1 MSAPRISRTGS
12 PFDRRLLRAAR
23 TDGPADGA
31 EGRALAAMA
40 LRAGLDGRGSTIAST
55 GGASAI
61 RWGKAG
67 VLWVGLAVA
76 IGGAFAVADTERPSM
91 GGGAVRGVVEGAAA
105 ASTLAVSPPP
115 SPVVPV
121 APAEVDLAA
130 SVPAPVTVSPP
141 VHPRASPARALASEV
156 DLVQR
161 AARALAS
168 DQPRVASD
176 LLDGYFRSFPGG
188 VLAREAGLLRVR
200 ALMGLG
206 DTATAARLARTM
218 LRDDAQGLLAG
229 PLREAL
235 DAATR
240 RSPAGTT
247 RGP

>member
-23 TDGPADGA
+23 AEGPTDGA
-31 EGRALAAMA
+31 ERRALAALA
-40 LRAGLDGRGSTIAST
+40 LRSGLDGRESTIAST

-76 IGGAFAVADTERPSM
+76 IGGAFAAADAERPSM
-91 GGGAVRGVVEGAAA
+91 ERGAVHGVVDGAAA
-105 ASTLAVSPPP
+105 ANWAVSSPP
-115 SPVVPV
+115 SPIVSVTPADVDVP
-121 APAEVDLAA
+121 A
-130 SVPAPVTVSPP
+130 SSPAPVTVSPP
-141 VHPRASPARALASEV
+141 VHPRASPARVVASEV
-156 DLVQR
+156 DLVQG

-168 DQPRVASD
+168 NQPRVASD

-206 DTATAARLARTM
+206 DTATASRLARTM
-218 LRDDAQGLLAG
+218 LRDDARDLLAG

-240 RSPAGTT
+240 RNPAGAT